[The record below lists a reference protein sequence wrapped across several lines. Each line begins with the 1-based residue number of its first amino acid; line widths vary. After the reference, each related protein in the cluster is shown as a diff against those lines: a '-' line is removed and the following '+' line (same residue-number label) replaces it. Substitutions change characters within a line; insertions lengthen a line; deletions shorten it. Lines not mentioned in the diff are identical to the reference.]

1 MRIRK
6 WAADVFF
13 DRNPVW
19 NRISA
24 GNLFETDAIWIHGL
38 KIRRW
43 AVCCKIG
50 TGFLRAVS
58 GFIPFFGNVCGS
70 GGRSVA
76 EPV

>member
-19 NRISA
+19 NKISA
-24 GNLFETDAIWIHGL
+24 GNLFETDAIWMHGL

-43 AVCCKIG
+43 GGMLQNWNRTSLIG
-50 TGFLRAVS
+50 MWRHTVFRECVRFRWAVS
-58 GFIPFFGNVCGS
+58 G
-70 GGRSVA
+70 
-76 EPV
+76 